1 MISLLLICLFLYN
14 ACAFA
19 AVPLGTTHFAEVE
32 ATSWYLILA
41 GFLAE
46 LLIMCVL
53 LKAQER
59 FIKILGVTIFMNAIS
74 IFMGTVTVFGADVLV
89 AQMLRLPAII
99 SFAIIYLVAVV
110 TSVATEVLIVTK
122 IFPRIDRFKL
132 ILLLTLANIMSIAAG
147 MYGIWI
153 TRITG

>member
-1 MISLLLICLFLYN
+1 MMIMFLICVFVYN
-14 ACAFA
+14 AYAYA
-19 AVPLGTTHFAEVE
+19 AIPLGTTRLADVE
-32 ATSWYLILA
+32 ATSWYLILG

-46 LLIMCVL
+46 LLIMSFL
-53 LKAQER
+53 LRAQER
-59 FIKILGVTIFMNAIS
+59 FPKILGVTLFMNAVS

-89 AQMLRLPAII
+89 ADILRLPAII
-99 SFAIIYLVAVV
+99 SFAIIYLVAVL

-122 IFPRIDRFKL
+122 IFPKVDQFKL
-132 ILLLTLANIMSIAAG
+132 ILLLSLANIISIAAG

>member
-1 MISLLLICLFLYN
+1 MMIMLLICVFLYTYVD
-14 ACAFA
+14 A
-19 AVPLGTTHFAEVE
+19 AIPLGTTRLANVE
-32 ATSWYLILA
+32 TTSWYLILG

-46 LLIMCVL
+46 LLIMYFL
-53 LKAQER
+53 LRAQER
-59 FIKILGVTIFMNAIS
+59 FPKVLGVTIFMNAIS

-89 AQMLRLPAII
+89 ADILHLPAII
-99 SFAIIYLVAVV
+99 SFAIIYLVAVL

-122 IFPRIDRFKL
+122 IFPKVDTFKL
-132 ILLLTLANIMSIAAG
+132 ILLLSLANIISIAAG